1 MPHVDFDRYYR
12 YDELTAL
19 LRSFAAE
26 HPGLVQIESIGKSYE
41 GRDIWLA
48 TVTDLS
54 TGPASERPAFWADG
68 NIHASE
74 VSAST
79 AVLKI
84 LAILCETKPDVLKER
99 AFYLVPRFN
108 PDGAE
113 WALEDVPRIVRSS
126 TRPYPFDEEDPY
138 GIEKRDMDGD
148 GRILSMR
155 VKDSN
160 GPWKVSEEEP
170 RLMKKRAPGEN
181 GGNYYR
187 LMPEGEFH
195 NFDGVTM
202 RARNIKEGLDMNRNF
217 PSGWRIDSEQKGSG
231 PFPTSEPEIHAI
243 VDAIAKRPNICGAVT
258 YHTFS
263 GVILRPPGRHA
274 EDDLP
279 AEDVWT
285 MKEMGKHGTE
295 MTGYPCIS
303 VYHDFKYHPKQVISG
318 VFDDWMYEHRG
329 VHAWTV
335 EIWSPQRQAGI
346 TDYKY
351 IDWFR
356 DHPHEDDVKLL
367 AWSDSALGG
376 KGYEEW
382 RPFHHPQLGDVEIG
396 GWDPHFAFRNPP
408 PMFLEKE
415 VTPLAEWA
423 IWLAGVCP
431 CLRLKDVQ
439 VEKLGDTSRIRLIV
453 SNTGWLPTNVSKL
466 AEERKLCRGV
476 VGEIS
481 KQGFDDPSAGS
492 AGPAWLVSGKL
503 REDRGQ
509 LKGWCHV
516 PASGFGWHIDPTDDQ
531 AVFEWVVRGPGTFD
545 LVAKHERAGVVRTTV
560 TVS

>member
-1 MPHVDFDRYYR
+1 MPSVQFDRYYR
-12 YDELTAL
+12 YDELTTI
-19 LRSFAAE
+19 LRAFESE
-26 HPGLVQIESIGKSYE
+26 NPGLVAMESIGKSHE
-41 GRDIWLA
+41 GRDIWLM
-48 TVTDLS
+48 TVTDVA
-54 TGPASERPAFWADG
+54 TGPASDKPAFWADG

-79 AVLKI
+79 AVLKV
-84 LAILCETKPDVLKER
+84 LSLLCEQKPALLKDR

-138 GIEKRDMDGD
+138 GLERKDMDGD
-148 GRILSMR
+148 GRVLSMR
-155 VKDSN
+155 VKDPN

-170 RLMKKRAPGEN
+170 RLMKKRAPGET
-181 GGNYYR
+181 GGAYFR

-202 RARNIKEGLDMNRNF
+202 RARKIKEGLDLNRNF
-217 PSGWRIDSEQKGSG
+217 PSAWRHESDQKGAG
-231 PFPTSEPEIHAI
+231 PFPTSEPEVRAI

-274 EDDLP
+274 EDELP
-279 AEDVWT
+279 PEDVWLL
-285 MKEMGKHGTE
+285 KEMGQHGTD

-303 VYHDFKYHPKQVISG
+303 VFHDFKYHPKQVITG

-356 DHPHEDDVKLL
+356 DHPHEDDIKLL
-367 AWSDSALGG
+367 AWSDKDLGG
-376 KGYEEW
+376 KGHEDW
-382 RPFHHPQLGDVEIG
+382 RPYSHPQLGEVEIG
-396 GWDPHFAFRNPP
+396 GWDPHYAFRNPP

-423 IWLAGVCP
+423 IWLASVCP
-431 CLRLKDVQ
+431 CLKLKDIHT
-439 VEKLGDTSRIRLIV
+439 ESAGDAVRIRFV
-453 SNTGWLPTNVSKL
+453 VQNTGWLPTNVSKI
-466 AEERKLCRGV
+466 AEQRKLCRGV
-476 VGEIS
+476 VAEIES
-481 KQGFDDPSAGS
+481 VGS
-492 AGPAWLVSGKL
+492 ADSSWLVSGQL
-503 REDRGQ
+503 REEAGQ
-509 LKGWCHV
+509 LNGWCHV
-516 PASGFGWHIDPTDDQ
+516 PVSGFGWHMDATDDQ
-531 AVFEWVVRGPGTFD
+531 AVFEWVVKGPGTYR
-545 LVAKHERAGVVRTTV
+545 LTALHERAGVVRAEV
-560 TVS
+560 VV

>member
-12 YDELTAL
+12 YEELTSL
-19 LRSFAAE
+19 LRRFASEYA
-26 HPGLVQIESIGKSYE
+26 GLVDMSSIGKSFE
-41 GRDIWLA
+41 GRDIWLM
-48 TVTDLS
+48 TVTDFS
-54 TGPASERPAFWADG
+54 TGPAHDKPAFWADG

-79 AVLKI
+79 TVLKL
-84 LAILCETKPDVLKER
+84 LALLCERRPDLLKKR

-126 TRPYPFDEEDPY
+126 TRPYPFDEDDPY
-138 GIEKRDMDGD
+138 GLERKDMDGD

-155 VKDSN
+155 VRDPN
-160 GPWKVSEEEP
+160 GPWKVSEDEP
-170 RLMKKRAPGEN
+170 RLMKKRSPGES
-181 GGNYYR
+181 GGTYYR
-187 LMPEGEFH
+187 LLPEGEFH
-195 NFDGVTM
+195 NYDGVTM
-202 RARNIKEGLDMNRNF
+202 RARTVKEGLDMNRNF
-217 PSGWRIDSEQKGSG
+217 PSGWRLEPDQKGSG
-231 PFPTSEPEIHAI
+231 PYPTSEPEIRAV
-243 VDAIAKRPNICGAVT
+243 VDAIANRPNICGAVT

-263 GVILRPPGRHA
+263 GVILRPPGRHP
-274 EDDLP
+274 EDELP
-279 AEDVWT
+279 AEDVWLL
-285 MKEMGKHGTE
+285 KEMGKHGTE

-356 DHPHEDDVKLL
+356 DHPHEDDIKLL
-367 AWSDSALGG
+367 KWSDASLGG
-376 KGYEEW
+376 KGHEDW
-382 RPFHHPQLGDVEIG
+382 RPFHHPQLGEVEIG
-396 GWDPHFAFRNPP
+396 GWDPHHAFRNPP
-408 PMFLEKE
+408 PQFLEQE

-423 IWLAGVCP
+423 IWLADVCP
-431 CLRLKDVQ
+431 CLELKAVHTE
-439 VEKLGDTSRIRLIV
+439 VHGDATHIRMV
-453 SNTGWLPTNVSKL
+453 VANTGWLPTNVSKL

-476 VGEIS
+476 VGEIT
-481 KQGFDDPSAGS
+481 KEGYDDPSAGS
-492 AGPAWLVSGKL
+492 ASPAWLVSGTL
-503 REDRGQ
+503 REEKGQ

-516 PASGFGWHIDPTDDQ
+516 PVSGFGWHMDPTDDQ
-531 AVFEWVVRGPGTFD
+531 AVFEWVVQGKGTYQ
-545 LVAKHERAGVVRTTV
+545 LTARHERAGVVRTSV
-560 TVS
+560 TV